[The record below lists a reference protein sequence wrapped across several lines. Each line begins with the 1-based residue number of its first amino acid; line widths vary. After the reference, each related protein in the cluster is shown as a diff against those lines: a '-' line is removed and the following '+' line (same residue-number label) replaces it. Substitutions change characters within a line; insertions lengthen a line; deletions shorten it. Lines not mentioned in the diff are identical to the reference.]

1 MLTVREY
8 KSVNVSC
15 ANADQAPDADHGQ
28 PAGVNL
34 PAQGALG
41 DVQLQGCLL
50 GRQQVIHCSS
60 LEDDRQSVIS
70 QLPLPW
76 LHSWHST

>member
-1 MLTVREY
+1 MLTVGEY

-28 PAGVNL
+28 PAGVDL
-34 PAQGALG
+34 PAQRALG

-50 GRQQVIHCSS
+50 GRQQVIHACAP
-60 LEDDRQSVIS
+60 DDSHTSVRRS
-70 QLPLPW
+70 
-76 LHSWHST
+76 